1 MNTIQQQLSENLTS
15 LPFYTNGKLD
25 PVLLQGHINEYN
37 CSHPIFW
44 KGRHS
49 LQNIGNRTVLR
60 SISNNLVINRLQSVM
75 FDKNKNDKLL
85 QLKHDNIEKI
95 LYVGYTKHFTI
106 WITPVFVTKL
116 QTVWEKLEQFK
127 IYDVK
132 KMFSDLLNGLKYMKS
147 QNVASG
153 VIHEDNLAYNGQSWY
168 ISGIINAD
176 KIGECASGVYI
187 TSSLKSK
194 RFMSLSYRSYRK
206 NDRKNDYIPEDD
218 LWQLI
223 LMYVITYY
231 GFNPFQD
238 PRKRFVPKNG
248 TLLSAQPED
257 LHIRIHNGNCQDIT
271 LTTKADVFGLILK
284 KLLTSTCLN
293 DVSYNLFCYI
303 IEHNGTMHTEGL
315 NELIDQENRASIER
329 ETQERETQ
337 ERETQERETQER
349 ETQERET
356 QERELEREREII
368 TALEN
373 PIVSV
378 NIDQYVEKFKE
389 CECVICFSNTIKYR
403 FLLCQHE
410 ICCDSCFQ
418 RLENKKCPMCR
429 EPIVKTE
436 VLSLDYIEK
445 LNEERKE
452 MYFHISSI

>member
-25 PVLLQGHINEYN
+25 PVLLQHHVSEYCFN
-37 CSHPIFW
+37 DCNRSTFW

-49 LQNIGNRTVLR
+49 SQNIGVRTILR
-60 SISNNLVINRLQSVM
+60 SISNNLVINRLQSVS
-75 FDKNKNDKLL
+75 FDKNKNDKLLL

-95 LYVGYTKHFTI
+95 LYMGYTEHFTI

-176 KIGECASGVYI
+176 KDGECASGVYI

-194 RFMSLSYRSYRK
+194 RFMSLS
-206 NDRKNDYIPEDD
+206 DRKNDYIPEDD

-238 PRKRFVPKNG
+238 PRKRFVPKSG
-248 TLLSAQPED
+248 TLLSEQLGD
-257 LHIRIHNGNCQDIT
+257 LHTRIYNGNCQDIT

-329 ETQERETQ
+329 ELEREL
-337 ERETQERETQER
+337 ERERERER
-349 ETQERET
+349 EIITAL
-356 QERELEREREII
+356 ERELEREREII

-373 PIVSV
+373 PVVSV

-418 RLENKKCPMCR
+418 RLQNKKCPMCR
-429 EPIVKTE
+429 EPIVKIE